1 MELATETR
9 GPVRTPVDA
18 RTRRRAW
25 FPAADSRR
33 QEAPAPLPRVKSKAN
48 VSTAPNPE
56 KVWDRHGGSVYA
68 LACALIGDEAAA
80 VRAVTLAMV
89 DLTLSIDAEPHQ
101 DILGFLAR
109 RVYRHSLEAKV
120 KPSDRPGPPPVTL
133 PPVMGWLSRLAQL
146 QRACLALCVFGGL
159 THREAADLLGVPPSA
174 VAELLTAG
182 LRELGHL
189 AAGGADTSA

>member
-25 FPAADSRR
+25 FPVVDSRR
-33 QEAPAPLPRVKSKAN
+33 QEAPAPLPRVKSEAKAG
-48 VSTAPNPE
+48 SAPDPE

-68 LACALIGDEAAA
+68 LACALLGDEAAA

-89 DLTLSIDAEPHQ
+89 DLALSIDADSPE
-101 DILGFLAR
+101 DILGFLSR
-109 RVYRHSLEAKV
+109 RVYRHSLEV
-120 KPSDRPGPPPVTL
+120 PVGSSDRPGL
-133 PPVMGWLSRLAQL
+133 PPLMGWLSRLAQL

-174 VAELLTAG
+174 VAELLTTG

-189 AAGGADTSA
+189 AAGGAATSA